1 MHKPAR
7 TALASLIVSTVI
19 VLGSCSAES
28 GERAAVDA
36 DSTPAAVEV
45 EEDLVSV
52 DVRVARSLIDPD
64 GSLADDDIVAA
75 ADAQGMT
82 AVVDGESVV
91 YTMSKPQRDEM
102 LAEMR
107 SSAQD
112 SIDDMVSDTSNSVTD
127 VEIDNA
133 MTSFRVSVDR
143 QQFSPLESM
152 LVLGFYIQGALYQQ
166 FAGASP
172 DDVEVTV
179 DFIDDAT
186 GEVLESGSYQ
196 EWRKNLEQ

>member
-19 VLGSCSAES
+19 VLGGCSADNGAGS
-28 GERAAVDA
+28 TGGS

-45 EEDLVSV
+45 EENLVSV
-52 DVRVARSLIDPD
+52 DVRVARSLVDPD
-64 GSLADDDIVAA
+64 GSLEDDDIVAA
-75 ADAQGMT
+75 AADQGMT
-82 AVVDGESVV
+82 AVVDGDSVV
-91 YTMSKPQRDEM
+91 YTMSKQQRDEM

-112 SIDDMVSDTSNSVTD
+112 SIDDMVSDTSNSVTG
-127 VEIDNA
+127 VEVNDA
-133 MTSFRVSVDR
+133 MTSFRVSVDG
-143 QQFSPLESM
+143 QQFSPLEGM

-179 DFIDDAT
+179 DFVDDAT
-186 GEVLESGSYQ
+186 GDVLESGSYQ